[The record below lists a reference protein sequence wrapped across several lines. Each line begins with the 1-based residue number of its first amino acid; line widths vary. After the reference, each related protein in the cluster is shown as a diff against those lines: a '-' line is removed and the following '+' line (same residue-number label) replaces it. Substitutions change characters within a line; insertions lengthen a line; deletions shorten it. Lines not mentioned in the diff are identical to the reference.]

1 MRIELEVFEQTLVD
15 FRRIRA
21 ITAPE
26 NGLNVHGRRVN
37 DHLIVRPLI
46 AIFVDLH
53 HPVRH

>member
-1 MRIELEVFEQTLVD
+1 MRIELEVLKQTLVD

-21 ITAPE
+21 VTAPE